1 MADNKLT
8 PTLEVFTSFSL
19 LPRDWHA
26 SKIKLRDVTR
36 SFHLS
41 SLSLGLEE
49 RKRAKCVKK
58 KCRTKSPLPLQR
70 LKRVARLPVVL
81 GFLF

>member
-8 PTLEVFTSFSL
+8 PTHEVFSSFSL

-26 SKIKLRDVTR
+26 SKIKLRDITR

-41 SLSLGLEE
+41 SLSLGLKE
-49 RKRAKCVKK
+49 KK
-58 KCRTKSPLPLQR
+58 EQS
-70 LKRVARLPVVL
+70 V
-81 GFLF
+81 